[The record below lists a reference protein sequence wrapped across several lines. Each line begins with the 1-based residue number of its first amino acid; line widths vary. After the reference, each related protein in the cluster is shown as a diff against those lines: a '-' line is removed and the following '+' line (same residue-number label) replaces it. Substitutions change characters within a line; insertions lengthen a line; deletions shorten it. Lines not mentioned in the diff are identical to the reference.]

1 MERSNSFLKLEEA
14 EVLKRERENFG
25 EKVVVK
31 KEEVALH
38 PGLEPWMIVCV
49 VCVGTMYNLVS
60 YKEI

>member
-1 MERSNSFLKLEEA
+1 MERSNSFLK
-14 EVLKRERENFG
+14 VGGGGDFKKERDNFG

-38 PGLEPWMIVCV
+38 PGLEPWMIVCLI
-49 VCVGTMYNLVS
+49 CVGTMYNLVS

>member
-1 MERSNSFLKLEEA
+1 MI
-14 EVLKRERENFG
+14 ERENFG

-38 PGLEPWMIVCV
+38 PGLEPWMIVCLI
-49 VCVGTMYNLVS
+49 CVGTMYNLVS